1 MSEWLLVPGM
11 LRFIQKCNGTFTIV
25 YTAQDIFRI
34 VQQQSQNKI
43 LQCDIPLKYDVKW
56 IILIV
61 NIY

>member
-11 LRFIQKCNGTFTIV
+11 LRFKQKCNGTFAIV